1 MNNRANAYFK
11 LYYAKINQKF
21 DNNIFITI
29 STTSWENAFAI
40 PPFLP
45 FIRLVNIKIIW
56 IDSSSNSYSW
66 WILFKWAFIKL
77 YFYDLVWNYSLNL
90 FWYTKEYNKV
100 VTKLYRPQFIFK

>member
-29 STTSWENAFAI
+29 STTSLENAFAI

-45 FIRLVNIKIIW
+45 FIRLVNIKII
-56 IDSSSNSYSW
+56 
-66 WILFKWAFIKL
+66 
-77 YFYDLVWNYSLNL
+77 
-90 FWYTKEYNKV
+90 
-100 VTKLYRPQFIFK
+100 